1 MEEEKKDFVVKD
13 RRVFSKEEAGEAPEQ
28 EAESVEPDR
37 SEETEA
43 SEPEAES
50 VAPDRSE
57 ETEAPAAGPKEAE
70 AGLPEINF
78 QTFVFSLNASA
89 LVQLGLMEDPATGK
103 NEKNLPLVKQTIDML
118 SMLQEKTKGNLSKD
132 EDEMLKHVLYD
143 LRIRYVKEK
152 G

>member
-1 MEEEKKDFVVKD
+1 MEEEKKNFVVKD
-13 RRVFSKEEAGEAPEQ
+13 RRVFAEEGAEAASEQ
-28 EAESVEPDR
+28 EAEAASEQEAKPVEPDL
-37 SEETEA
+37 SEKTEA
-43 SEPEAES
+43 S
-50 VAPDRSE
+50 
-57 ETEAPAAGPKEAE
+57 AAGPKEAG

-89 LVQLGLMEDPATGK
+89 LVQLGLMEDPSTGTK
-103 NEKNLPLVKQTIDML
+103 EKNLPLVKQTIDML

>member
-13 RRVFSKEEAGEAPEQ
+13 RRIFSQDEPEEAPEGEQ
-28 EAESVEPDR
+28 RAEEKPAKPDR
-37 SEETEA
+37 MEHEEPPAAEDQKTEA
-43 SEPEAES
+43 Q
-50 VAPDRSE
+50 
-57 ETEAPAAGPKEAE
+57 
-70 AGLPEINF
+70 LPEINF

-103 NEKNLPLVKQTIDML
+103 KEKNLPLAKQTIDML
-118 SMLQEKTKGNLSKD
+118 SMIQEKTTGNLNK
-132 EDEMLKHVLYD
+132 EEEEMIKHVLYD

>member
-13 RRVFSKEEAGEAPEQ
+13 RRVFSEEEAGEAPEQ
-28 EAESVEPDR
+28 EAG
-37 SEETEA
+37 EA
-43 SEPEAES
+43 SEQEAES
-50 VAPDRSE
+50 VAPEKPE
-57 ETEAPAAGPKEAE
+57 ETEASAAGPKEAE

>member
-13 RRVFSKEEAGEAPEQ
+13 RRVFSEEEAGEASEQ
-28 EAESVEPDR
+28 EAG
-37 SEETEA
+37 EA
-43 SEPEAES
+43 SEQEAGEASEQEAES

-57 ETEAPAAGPKEAE
+57 ETEASAAGPKEAE

>member
-1 MEEEKKDFVVKD
+1 MEEEKEEEKKDFVVKD
-13 RRVFSKEEAGEAPEQ
+13 RRVFSKEEAGK
-28 EAESVEPDR
+28 
-37 SEETEA
+37 T
-43 SEPEAES
+43 
-50 VAPDRSE
+50 SE

>member
-1 MEEEKKDFVVKD
+1 MEEEKEDFVVKD
-13 RRVFSKEEAGEAPEQ
+13 RRVYPEEEAKAASGQ

-37 SEETEA
+37 PEETEVPA
-43 SEPEAES
+43 AES
-50 VAPDRSE
+50 R
-57 ETEAPAAGPKEAE
+57 ETE

-103 NEKNLPLVKQTIDML
+103 KEKNLPLVKQTIDML
-118 SMLQEKTKGNLSKD
+118 SMLEEKTKGNLSKD
-132 EDEMLKHVLYD
+132 ENEMLKHVLYD

>member
-1 MEEEKKDFVVKD
+1 MEDKKKDFVVKD
-13 RRVFSKEEAGEAPEQ
+13 RRVFPEEEAKETSGQ
-28 EAESVEPDR
+28 GAESVEPDR

-43 SEPEAES
+43 SAAGS
-50 VAPDRSE
+50 K
-57 ETEAPAAGPKEAE
+57 ETEAR
-70 AGLPEINF
+70 LPEINF

-103 NEKNLPLVKQTIDML
+103 SEKNLPLVKQTIDML
-118 SMLQEKTKGNLSKD
+118 SMLQEKTKGNLTKD
-132 EDEMLKHVLYD
+132 ENEMLKHVLYD

>member
-1 MEEEKKDFVVKD
+1 MEEEKEEEKKDFVVKD
-13 RRVFSKEEAGEAPEQ
+13 RRVFSKEEAGEA
-28 EAESVEPDR
+28 
-37 SEETEA
+37 
-43 SEPEAES
+43 SEPEPES

-57 ETEAPAAGPKEAE
+57 ETEAPAAGPKGAE